1 MTMWFRR
8 RRKADSD
15 DALTESLRSLQ
26 TLLDDRP
33 TKQREEDSLPPVP
46 SEKPEPDV
54 ADPSP
59 GSTAHSVVSEE
70 HLTWDFDVDLSTE
83 ELDGSPPDSAGDESP
98 EPLNDDGET
107 LVVEISD
114 NSPGES
120 EPVVGSGIE
129 YSNGKYSNGEFSNG
143 EFSNEEVAIQ
153 EKPDATAIDTI
164 PVLNNVVFM
173 PTAASTPRS
182 GAHTA
187 PAHTHTHAH
196 AAAQPLVELCI
207 DDFRKRLTQ
216 HDLPALDLS
225 GEQRLRT
232 FLTLLLKKM
241 EKLGSE

>member
-1 MTMWFRR
+1 MWFRR

-15 DALTESLRSLQ
+15 DALTETLRSLQ
-26 TLLDDRP
+26 TLLDERP
-33 TKQREEDSLPPVP
+33 TKQREEDSLPPVA
-46 SEKPEPDV
+46 SEKPEPHV

-59 GSTAHSVVSEE
+59 SATAHSVVSEE

-98 EPLNDDGET
+98 EPLNDDGEI

-120 EPVVGSGIE
+120 EPVVGNDIK
-129 YSNGKYSNGEFSNG
+129 YSNGK
-143 EFSNEEVAIQ
+143 FSNEEVAIQ

-164 PVLNNVVFM
+164 PVLYNVVFM

-187 PAHTHTHAH
+187 PAHTH

-207 DDFRKRLTQ
+207 DDFRKRLAQ
-216 HDLPALDLS
+216 HARPALDLS

>member
-1 MTMWFRR
+1 LTMWFRR
-8 RRKADSD
+8 RRKAGSD

-46 SEKPEPDV
+46 SEKPEPHV

-114 NSPGES
+114 NGPGES
-120 EPVVGSGIE
+120 EPVVGSDI
-129 YSNGKYSNGEFSNG
+129 KYSNGEFSNG
-143 EFSNEEVAIQ
+143 KVAIQ
-153 EKPDATAIDTI
+153 GKPDATAIDTI

-173 PTAASTPRS
+173 PTTASTPRS

-187 PAHTHTHAH
+187 PAHTHAH

>member
-15 DALTESLRSLQ
+15 DALTETLRSLQ
-26 TLLDDRP
+26 TLLDERP

-46 SEKPEPDV
+46 SEKPEPHV
-54 ADPSP
+54 ADPSS

-114 NSPGES
+114 NGPGES
-120 EPVVGSGIE
+120 EPVVNSDIE
-129 YSNGKYSNGEFSNG
+129 YSNGKLSNGKL
-143 EFSNEEVAIQ
+143 SNEEDAIQ

-187 PAHTHTHAH
+187 HTH

-207 DDFRKRLTQ
+207 DDFRKRLAQ
-216 HDLPALDLS
+216 HARPALDLS